1 MSSKLCEDEIAEA
14 ESVDIVYVMGKG
26 MYKQISSSV
35 NRTKGGGLKNIA
47 EV

>member
-1 MSSKLCEDEIAEA
+1 M
-14 ESVDIVYVMGKG
+14 DIVNVMGKG

-47 EV
+47 EVRDMQEILGETF